1 MVQSKN
7 FSTFYLSLVYKY
19 EVFIVEEENI
29 RIELQS
35 PSINQLETIS
45 SNVDK
50 ILGED
55 TQYKNPDIASG
66 SFVAP
71 DDLTAYEEGAED
83 ITNVR
88 KEFKEQEQ
96 NQENFGTVEIK
107 VKQSIEFSVRSS
119 TIPGHDDPAE
129 LKKWAEGKLEDLL
142 RDLKLRSDLKNTKTK
157 NDLCSNFEI
166 RNSNQKSESDPEILI
181 KISDKDGSVNPS
193 PFVESAFK
201 LSEDDEQLVIKAVFE

>member
-66 SFVAP
+66 SFVVP
-71 DDLTAYEEGAED
+71 DVLTAYEEDAED
-83 ITNVR
+83 IDNIR
-88 KEFKEQEQ
+88 DPLQK
-96 NQENFGTVEIK
+96 QENNQKNFKTLEIK
-107 VKQSIEFSVRSS
+107 VNQSIEFEVESSVITDHNDAEIRS
-119 TIPGHDDPAE
+119 AE
-129 LKKWAEGKLEDLL
+129 YPENVRRWAESKLQELL
-142 RDLKLRSDLKNTKTK
+142 TGLTLRLDLKRKN
-157 NDLCSNFEI
+157 
-166 RNSNQKSESDPEILI
+166 
-181 KISDKDGSVNPS
+181 
-193 PFVESAFK
+193 
-201 LSEDDEQLVIKAVFE
+201 

>member
-29 RIELQS
+29 RSELQS

-45 SNVDK
+45 TNVNE
-50 ILGED
+50 ILVAD
-55 TQYKNPDIASG
+55 TQYKNTDIASG

-96 NQENFGTVEIK
+96 NQENFGIVEIK

-129 LKKWAEGKLEDLL
+129 LKKWAEGKLEELL
-142 RDLKLRSDLKNTKTK
+142 RDLKLRSDLKYK
-157 NDLCSNFEI
+157 E
-166 RNSNQKSESDPEILI
+166 
-181 KISDKDGSVNPS
+181 
-193 PFVESAFK
+193 
-201 LSEDDEQLVIKAVFE
+201 